1 MARKNSLPVVLV
13 VFLLVMSLG
22 EAFAL
27 FLEYQN
33 NTYLQRYVAEN
44 GSQVIVGIVS
54 LLLLSGGASYLAY
67 LALRAPASSRARGFF
82 RRLSSLSP
90 FLVGVVALIVWFALL
105 SRVVGGSLVNF
116 EIYIVAVLLAVSAW
130 LMAGDRITVRMAV
143 RNFTRRKTSMALVI
157 MGLMIGTAM
166 ISGSL
171 VTGDT
176 LTELFTRGAY
186 FGYGYADE
194 VVYARNPLTLGYQYF
209 SLNTSRD
216 LALKLLAD
224 PTAGSYVLG
233 VTPEI
238 IDTVSVNNTG
248 KGLIQAGALLIGTFP
263 NASRTLGDFHSAD
276 KSVIASSFADTEA
289 ILNDRAAR
297 DLNAT
302 VGDTLL
308 VYSANTLFFKVVG
321 VAVSDARAYFFQGD
335 NVFVTMSA
343 AQKLTG
349 RAGQTNYAAIT
360 NIGGVRGSIQYS
372 QTVGLAANRT
382 LNAIL
387 GPQPGLGCKADPSA
401 RSGSTTIQCA
411 YSEKKT
417 AVDNAVD
424 SAKSLSNFFV
434 VLSTFA
440 IIAGVVLIVNI
451 FVMLAEERKSEMGM
465 ARAVGMKRSQL
476 TKLFLF
482 EGSLYAAGSAFVG
495 VFVGIGIAYAILY
508 TFGTIITSFFPVN
521 LAQVLNSFTYTPAS
535 LFTGFTEGLLI
546 TYFTILLTSWRVSKL
561 NIIRAIR
568 NVPEPPRGIRT
579 YTLLLLVGVASIVVG
594 ILLFRQ
600 SFTSKSAVEALVGP
614 SLVIFGGGLVLARF
628 LRNRYAFTMT
638 GAAFLVQ
645 WGVPSFSWNNPL
657 IKNYDFGPE
666 LFFAGGILMVV
677 GAILVVM
684 YNTDIAVKFL
694 RLIYRGRKTLT
705 PIFKTALSYPE
716 NKRFRTAATVAMFAL
731 VIFTVSA
738 IASIAAEQ
746 NAALDKLVRE
756 QSGGYD
762 IISQI
767 ATPVSN
773 MSARVLADPNL
784 RNKVA
789 SVIPFNTT
797 VLSEARDLTSGR
809 GFSFPILVGADP
821 DTPTGGNFFLTN
833 TFRMLNQV
841 DSYKTTGDVWNAVR
855 ANSSLVVWSVGFIQ
869 NRGPPR
875 PLENPNPGDILTL
888 VGFAGRIPVAKNVT
902 VVGVLNGVFFNGIV
916 ARSQL
921 LSDVFGVGAGTL
933 SFMKVTTGVDPTSV
947 SNILRRDFAGLRM
960 QTLVIPVLVG
970 DFVQIGQSFLAL
982 FEGFLALGLVV
993 GIAGLGIISI
1003 RSVVER
1009 RQEIGILRAL
1019 GFRKR
1024 MVVAAFLLENSYIA
1038 LLGILIG
1045 VSLGVNLGYGIA
1057 VSPNS
1062 SLTFVL
1068 PWQGI
1073 LEIVAFAYGLALLTT
1088 FSSARR
1094 AGRIPPAEALRY
1106 FE

>member
-1 MARKNSLPVVLV
+1 
-13 VFLLVMSLG
+13 
-22 EAFAL
+22 
-27 FLEYQN
+27 
-33 NTYLQRYVAEN
+33 
-44 GSQVIVGIVS
+44 
-54 LLLLSGGASYLAY
+54 
-67 LALRAPASSRARGFF
+67 
-82 RRLSSLSP
+82 
-90 FLVGVVALIVWFALL
+90 
-105 SRVVGGSLVNF
+105 
-116 EIYIVAVLLAVSAW
+116 
-130 LMAGDRITVRMAV
+130 
-143 RNFTRRKTSMALVI
+143 
-157 MGLMIGTAM
+157 
-166 ISGSL
+166 
-171 VTGDT
+171 
-176 LTELFTRGAY
+176 
-186 FGYGYADE
+186 
-194 VVYARNPLTLGYQYF
+194 
-209 SLNTSRD
+209 
-216 LALKLLAD
+216 
-224 PTAGSYVLG
+224 
-233 VTPEI
+233 
-238 IDTVSVNNTG
+238 
-248 KGLIQAGALLIGTFP
+248 
-263 NASRTLGDFHSAD
+263 
-276 KSVIASSFADTEA
+276 
-289 ILNDRAAR
+289 
-297 DLNAT
+297 
-302 VGDTLL
+302 
-308 VYSANTLFFKVVG
+308 
-321 VAVSDARAYFFQGD
+321 
-335 NVFVTMSA
+335 
-343 AQKLTG
+343 
-349 RAGQTNYAAIT
+349 
-360 NIGGVRGSIQYS
+360 
-372 QTVGLAANRT
+372 
-382 LNAIL
+382 
-387 GPQPGLGCKADPSA
+387 
-401 RSGSTTIQCA
+401 
-411 YSEKKT
+411 
-417 AVDNAVD
+417 
-424 SAKSLSNFFV
+424 
-434 VLSTFA
+434 
-440 IIAGVVLIVNI
+440 
-451 FVMLAEERKSEMGM
+451 
-465 ARAVGMKRSQL
+465 
-476 TKLFLF
+476 
-482 EGSLYAAGSAFVG
+482 
-495 VFVGIGIAYAILY
+495 
-508 TFGTIITSFFPVN
+508 
-521 LAQVLNSFTYTPAS
+521 
-535 LFTGFTEGLLI
+535 
-546 TYFTILLTSWRVSKL
+546 
-561 NIIRAIR
+561 
-568 NVPEPPRGIRT
+568 
-579 YTLLLLVGVASIVVG
+579 
-594 ILLFRQ
+594 
-600 SFTSKSAVEALVGP
+600 
-614 SLVIFGGGLVLARF
+614 
-628 LRNRYAFTMT
+628 
-638 GAAFLVQ
+638 
-645 WGVPSFSWNNPL
+645 
-657 IKNYDFGPE
+657 
-666 LFFAGGILMVV
+666 
-677 GAILVVM
+677 
-684 YNTDIAVKFL
+684 
-694 RLIYRGRKTLT
+694 
-705 PIFKTALSYPE
+705 
-716 NKRFRTAATVAMFAL
+716 MFAL

-784 RNKVA
+784 RNRVA

-797 VLSEARDLTSGR
+797 LLSEARDLTSGR